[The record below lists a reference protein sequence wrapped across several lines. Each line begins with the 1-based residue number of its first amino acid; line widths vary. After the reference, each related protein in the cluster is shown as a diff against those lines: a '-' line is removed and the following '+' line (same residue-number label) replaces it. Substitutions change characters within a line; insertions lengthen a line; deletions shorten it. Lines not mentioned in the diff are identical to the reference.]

1 MSIDM
6 MTLFAKLPDSRSCV
20 QLNAWYSRAKSETTL
35 PSFCPGFGLIAKC
48 RRGRPRG
55 LCARMLTVCPFEE
68 NRLGRLDCFPHEYG
82 MSSTRIPLDGS
93 SNPLVSLAITC
104 IQAIL
109 HVLQRVRDLIAWLTI
124 TLPR

>member
-35 PSFCPGFGLIAKC
+35 PRINSQMPT
-48 RRGRPRG
+48 RPSTWLMRSYVSG
-55 LCARMLTVCPFEE
+55 PYTVCPFEE